1 MEETNS
7 FVYFYNNGLEGNIE
21 DCEDI
26 SLELGLFFS
35 LYFVFY
41 FFMSLFIFNL
51 ISNLSVHSVFEMG
64 RYALVHSTGSSIF

>member
-26 SLELGLFFS
+26 SLELGLFFLSILCFIS
-35 LYFVFY
+35 LCLYSF
-41 FFMSLFIFNL
+41 
-51 ISNLSVHSVFEMG
+51 
-64 RYALVHSTGSSIF
+64 SI